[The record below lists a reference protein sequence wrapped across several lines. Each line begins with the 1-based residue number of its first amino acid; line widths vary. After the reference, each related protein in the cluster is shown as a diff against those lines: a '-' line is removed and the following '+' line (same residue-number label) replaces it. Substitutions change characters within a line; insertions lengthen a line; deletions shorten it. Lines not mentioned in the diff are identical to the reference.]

1 MAKRKDIWQAERDEV
16 TEAPAA
22 AAAAADD
29 APAAPTARPR
39 TFEVR
44 TPVVDF
50 KGTRFGIKIDDGKG
64 YTDDETKARA
74 CAACGYKVIDRQTGE
89 PAVFDD
95 ADDAAK

>member
-1 MAKRKDIWQAERDEV
+1 
-16 TEAPAA
+16 
-22 AAAAADD
+22 
-29 APAAPTARPR
+29 
-39 TFEVR
+39 
-44 TPVVDF
+44 VVDF

-95 ADDAAK
+95 GGRRREVACAVPVTDRLSHSKD